1 MYEGMGKR
9 NQRRS
14 NQQSDQRAGGRRARY
29 LEGLLM
35 PKYFVKTVV
44 EFSNEVEAES
54 REQAEAMGWD
64 WEDELLYDGVYSID
78 VEELDED
85 EDED

>member
-1 MYEGMGKR
+1 
-9 NQRRS
+9 
-14 NQQSDQRAGGRRARY
+14 
-29 LEGLLM
+29 M
-35 PKYFVKTVV
+35 PKYFVKTIV